1 MVGGY
6 ILMFGYTI
14 VMLGRWNFV
23 EVIGQMIM
31 MVMVT
36 MMTMIVSKKYNMLGC
51 WNSVEIACGNTD
63 SVVIQMVW

>member
-14 VMLGRWNFV
+14 VMLGRWNSV
-23 EVIGQMIM
+23 EVIEQMIM

-36 MMTMIVSKKYNMLGC
+36 MMTMIVIRKYNMLGC
-51 WNSVEIACGNTD
+51 WNSV
-63 SVVIQMVW
+63 VIQMVL